1 VTAAP
6 LAIDPGLRARFRA
19 AGSEIAWKT
28 PSGPGPTVRG
38 RTAAIAHLHDE
49 EARVERWGR
58 GVRAGLAVDPGPVG
72 ALLLVLEAD
81 RRGLPTA
88 LGASNAGRDPA
99 FPGGAIVAVWG
110 PGAVPSDS
118 RPRFSDLVE
127 IARYALR

>member
-1 VTAAP
+1 MSAPP
-6 LAIDPGLRARFRA
+6 LAIDAGLLARFRA
-19 AGSEIAWKT
+19 AGSQIAWT
-28 PSGPGPTVRG
+28 TSPGPGGKVRG
-38 RTAAIAHLHDE
+38 RSASVAHLHDE

-58 GVRAGLAVDPGPVG
+58 GSRAGLVVDPGPVG
-72 ALLLVLEAD
+72 ALLIVLEAD

-99 FPGGAIVAVWG
+99 FPGGSIVAVWG
-110 PGAVPSDS
+110 PGAVPADS